1 MGRKKNNKPLKPNT
15 QHTPTPTPPRGKRMV
30 GKILVGYATNFVY
43 YTYHMQ
49 IKKKMNPLFSDQYAL
64 KNLETST

>member
-1 MGRKKNNKPLKPNT
+1 
-15 QHTPTPTPPRGKRMV
+15 MV